1 MTRTLGIVLCGAAV
15 AVMGSLSTRAGEPRS
30 EIKGGIEG
38 KVSKV
43 DVEKGALTISREDG
57 RERTFSVTNDTTIVG
72 PRGGVV
78 HRRLHDPRFH
88 KGLPITVV
96 ADGEVATEL
105 HLGFDRKARG
115 SAAVGAPSAAG
126 TSTSGSSTT
135 DTPDTPAPAPR
146 TRRSS
151 GFRGIPGSRQPQTD
165 TAKSDEGDAEDNDF
179 PGKVK
184 SADASRHLLVITLL
198 NGKDRSF
205 MLARDVKITHNGRA
219 VRQGLADAI
228 IKPGVPVTVITEEG
242 GRKVKEVKVT
252 PATTRRLRSAG

>member
-1 MTRTLGIVLCGAAV
+1 
-15 AVMGSLSTRAGEPRS
+15 MGSLSTRAGEPRS

-43 DVEKGALTISREDG
+43 DVEKGTLTISREDG
-57 RERTFSVTNDTTIVG
+57 RDRTFTITNDTTIVG

-96 ADGEVATEL
+96 ADGETATEL
-105 HLGFDRKARG
+105 HLGFDRKVRAG
-115 SAAVGAPSAAG
+115 AVAGASP
-126 TSTSGSSTT
+126 TSGTSTT

-146 TRRSS
+146 RRTS
-151 GFRGIPGSRQPQTD
+151 GFRGVLGTRQQQP
-165 TAKSDEGDAEDNDF
+165 TATSKSDEADEDNDF

-184 SADASRHLLVITLL
+184 SADPARHMLVITLL

-205 MLARDVKITHNGRA
+205 MLSHDVKITHNGRA
-219 VRQGLADAI
+219 IRQGLADAM
-228 IKPGVPVTVITEEG
+228 IKPGVPVTVVTEEG

-252 PATTRRLRSAG
+252 PATTRKMRSAG